1 MWFDSG
7 VSHFSVVDQ
16 RSELQ
21 YPADLYLEGSD
32 QHRGWFQSSIK
43 TAVAMNGTAPYKQVL
58 THGFFV
64 DADGRKMSKSLG
76 NTVAPQKIFKD
87 QGADI
92 LRLWVAATD
101 YRGEMTV
108 SDEIFK
114 RVGDSY
120 RRIRNTARFML
131 SNLNGFEPATDS
143 VDPADMIGLDYWIVR
158 QCQLLEEEVVDHYD
172 NYNFHNIYQRVH
184 NFCVNEL
191 GGFYLDIIKD
201 RQYTCKSDGLARRST
216 QTAMHHVVE
225 MLSRM
230 IAPILSF
237 TADEIWCAIPGDRP
251 LSVFLSDFGDGA
263 ERLAESSTHSDA
275 FWRKLID
282 VKNAVNKELEVQ
294 RAAKV
299 VNANLSAEVDLYC
312 EPDLA
317 ATLQSL
323 GSELRFVLINSR
335 ATVHTLDAAPAE
347 AASTELDGL
356 KLKIS
361 ASGEEKCERCWH
373 HTADVGVD
381 PAHPTICKRCVDN
394 ISGDG
399 EVRHFA

>member
-1 MWFDSG
+1 
-7 VSHFSVVDQ
+7 
-16 RSELQ
+16 
-21 YPADLYLEGSD
+21 
-32 QHRGWFQSSIK
+32 
-43 TAVAMNGTAPYKQVL
+43 
-58 THGFFV
+58 
-64 DADGRKMSKSLG
+64 
-76 NTVAPQKIFKD
+76 
-87 QGADI
+87 
-92 LRLWVAATD
+92 
-101 YRGEMTV
+101 
-108 SDEIFK
+108 
-114 RVGDSY
+114 
-120 RRIRNTARFML
+120 
-131 SNLNGFEPATDS
+131 
-143 VDPADMIGLDYWIVR
+143 
-158 QCQLLEEEVVDHYD
+158 
-172 NYNFHNIYQRVH
+172 
-184 NFCVNEL
+184 
-191 GGFYLDIIKD
+191 
-201 RQYTCKSDGLARRST
+201 
-216 QTAMHHVVE
+216 MHHVVE

-251 LSVFLSDFGDGA
+251 LSVFLSDFGDGL
-263 ERLAESSTHSDA
+263 ERLPESSTHSDA

-323 GSELRFVLINSR
+323 GPELRFVLINSR
-335 ATVHTLDAAPAE
+335 ATVHALDAAPAE

-361 ASGEEKCERCWH
+361 ASDEEKCERCWH
-373 HTADVGVD
+373 HTADVGAE
-381 PAHPTICKRCVDN
+381 PAYPTICKRCVDN

>member
-1 MWFDSG
+1 
-7 VSHFSVVDQ
+7 
-16 RSELQ
+16 
-21 YPADLYLEGSD
+21 
-32 QHRGWFQSSIK
+32 
-43 TAVAMNGTAPYKQVL
+43 
-58 THGFFV
+58 
-64 DADGRKMSKSLG
+64 
-76 NTVAPQKIFKD
+76 
-87 QGADI
+87 
-92 LRLWVAATD
+92 
-101 YRGEMTV
+101 MTV

-131 SNLNGFEPATDS
+131 SNLNGFEPTTDS

-251 LSVFLSDFGDGA
+251 LSVFLSDFGDGV